1 MTTHN
6 TPTTRGGPGPH
17 GFTLRVVLA
26 ATDLSARSDRALR
39 RAALLAQSRKARL
52 VVLHAV
58 DDDQPP
64 SIVAL
69 GQKEAGRLLH
79 QQMAGLAELGA
90 VQPQPVVELGDAHQ
104 VVLHVAEAHG
114 ADLIVMGEHRRRPV
128 RDWFAGTT
136 AERVIR
142 RGRRPVLAVHQPPAA
157 PYRRVLI
164 ATDFSAHSERALQA
178 ALGLGLL
185 DGAAL
190 TFLHAQEVPGARGMG
205 LVHLPEDEARAVTQA
220 ATAEARAA
228 LAQCVEGLSLAQPP
242 ELLVEEGRAGAVIQ
256 HVVERLRP
264 DLVVMGTAGAGQLRQ
279 AIIGSVAAE
288 ILGLSACDVL
298 AVPPGDETPSPQ
310 RGD

>member
-1 MTTHN
+1 MTSDNIPTIRGVPGTH
-6 TPTTRGGPGPH
+6 GVS
-17 GFTLRVVLA
+17 LRVILA

-39 RAALLAQSRKARL
+39 RAALLAEARHARL

-58 DDDQPP
+58 DDDQPH
-64 SIVAL
+64 SMAAL
-69 GQKEAGRLLH
+69 GQEEAIRLLH
-79 QQMAGLAELGA
+79 QQLAGLPEMGA
-90 VQPQPVVELGDAHQ
+90 AQPQPLVELGDAHQ

-136 AERVIR
+136 VERVIR

-164 ATDFSAHSERALQA
+164 ATDFSAHSERALHA
-178 ALGLGLL
+178 ALGFGLL
-185 DGAAL
+185 DGATL

-205 LVHLPEDEARAVTQA
+205 LVHLPADEARAVTQA
-220 ATAEARAA
+220 ATAEARTA
-228 LAQCVEGLSLAQPP
+228 LARCVDGLALAQPP

-256 HVVERLRP
+256 HVIERLRP

-288 ILGLSACDVL
+288 ILGLAACDVL
-298 AVPPGDETPSPQ
+298 AVPPGDETPSP
-310 RGD
+310 RSGD